1 MRSLIGQGLLESWLV
16 PFVVAGATILPARW
30 SNRRAVVVGLTAV
43 AFLAAVG
50 SFYALAFGWPTGASL
65 GSRQKVVVALAAG
78 SLIGLVEVWNRSIAR
93 LLLAMAS
100 LVIPFWIGWPALVQ
114 DWSRGWLL
122 MLPLLAG
129 CWLSRELTV
138 QPSIVKRACLMLIA
152 MATGLA
158 LIAVYAKALSL
169 AEFGLALASA
179 LLAIILVGPKP
190 LSGMAAIMAAT
201 MLLALLTTL
210 LFFSSASPI
219 ALLVLTLVLGA
230 ERLASLAHRFNK
242 AFQATS
248 LTFALLCVLPLVIAV
263 VIARI
268 DAGPFSIY

>member
-1 MRSLIGQGLLESWLV
+1 
-16 PFVVAGATILPARW
+16 
-30 SNRRAVVVGLTAV
+30 
-43 AFLAAVG
+43 
-50 SFYALAFGWPTGASL
+50 
-65 GSRQKVVVALAAG
+65 VALAAG